1 VSILFFWKIL
11 LLPLY
16 HLSFTFPSPCICL
29 ERAATAKDRLS
40 TLPLNQWFLFNGIA
54 VSLSSEDDAR
64 DFERTFKE
72 PSLFF
77 FQAVEEGA
85 IDFPL
90 FESHES
96 SSLGMKSSESITN
109 ELFLNGPSVGELL
122 KSRPR
127 TCLIRSK
134 F

>member
-1 VSILFFWKIL
+1 M
-11 LLPLY
+11 Y
-16 HLSFTFPSPCICL
+16 HLSFTFPPPCIYL

-40 TLPLNQWFLFNGIA
+40 TLPPNQWILFNGIA

-64 DFERTFKE
+64 DFERNFKE

-96 SSLGMKSSESITN
+96 SNLVRKSSESITN
-109 ELFLNGPSVGELL
+109 ELFLNGPSLGELL
-122 KSRPR
+122 ESWP
-127 TCLIRSK
+127 
-134 F
+134 